1 MRFGLREAIF
11 LLVLL
16 AVPVASWFYVFKP
29 RNTEISQANS
39 EIQMKQAKLE
49 QLRQVTS
56 RIDDLDAAIEEGR
69 EKVEQIEAK
78 LPSEQDVE
86 GILQQVWEIA
96 KRNRLV
102 VKSVKSE
109 KPVPAATY
117 MEQPLR
123 VMMEGEFDG
132 FYQYLLELENL
143 PRITRVHQMVLERA
157 GGKGPKSEQLAPGSM
172 KAEYTLSIYFQPS
185 RRGGQTA
192 SAEGSR

>member
-143 PRITRVHQMVLERA
+143 PRITRVHQMILERA
-157 GGKGPKSEQLAPGSM
+157 GGKGPKSEQLPPGSM

-185 RRGGQTA
+185 RRVGQTA